1 MASGPVQELL
11 CTSSCNVSLRQH
23 VQFSSIASSPETP
36 SSPSSNGPGMVES
49 RKIIDV
55 FHFGNHIFED
65 GRKRV
70 CPNKVKEDHPS
81 FNTQA
86 GEETFVWVS
95 QFRHIL
101 CSMTKHTIFFFS
113 HNYIEWFYAEIHIHQ
128 SKCYMNGRKPILPK
142 K

>member
-36 SSPSSNGPGMVES
+36 SSPSSNGQGMVES

-55 FHFGNHIFED
+55 FHFGNHISED
-65 GRKRV
+65 CRKRF

-86 GEETFVWVS
+86 GEQTFVWVS
-95 QFRHIL
+95 RFRHIL
-101 CSMTKHTIFFFS
+101 CSMNKTHHFFLFT
-113 HNYIEWFYAEIHIHQ
+113 
-128 SKCYMNGRKPILPK
+128 
-142 K
+142 